1 MNTLKEFNWKSVQ
14 KYVEVRPGAFSF
26 YWLYYA
32 DGTSVEADKKPL
44 IIWIQGGPGLAAS
57 GIANFAEIGPLDMDM
72 QPRNHTWVNF
82 ESIFQKINL
91 CFEHNTPD
99 CVRGEFEVRYGS
111 NNRALYCHTSYF
123 VSLISSLCEDLKLLN
138 FLANVR

>member
-1 MNTLKEFNWKSVQ
+1 MRRTAYISINYNITEHNPYMNTLKEFNWKSVQ

-91 CFEHNTPD
+91 CFEHINLTA
-99 CVRGEFEVRYGS
+99 FE
-111 NNRALYCHTSYF
+111 
-123 VSLISSLCEDLKLLN
+123 
-138 FLANVR
+138 ANLR